1 MTIEQIEELNSS
13 LIELVKSYHLMI
25 DEFTEEQIQS
35 FSDNHPLA
43 DVLFE
48 IETYL
53 EQMELINA

>member
-13 LIELVKSYHLMI
+13 LIDLVKSYHLMI

-53 EQMELINA
+53 SKWS